1 MLWDKHLQESVYP
14 NDRVGAMGGCVL
26 TSVAFGAAAACN
38 CVIVEIA
45 VDDDG

>member
-1 MLWDKHLQESVYP
+1 
-14 NDRVGAMGGCVL
+14 L